1 MSKPKNGQTKVDQP
15 GQTERASRIPEFA
28 SIEEEAAWWDTHSIV
43 DYLDELEPVK
53 LKFAKNLSSP
63 IAVRLDADDR
73 AKLTRIADEQG
84 VGTSTLIR
92 MWIKDRLQQ
101 QAS

>member
-1 MSKPKNGQTKVDQP
+1 MNKPKNGQSNSDQT
-15 GQTERASRIPEFA
+15 GQPARASRIPEFS
-28 SIEEEAAWWDTHSIV
+28 SIQEEAEWWDTHSIV

-53 LKFAKNLSSP
+53 IKFAKNLSSP
-63 IAVRLDADDR
+63 IAVRLDASDR
-73 AKLTRIADEQG
+73 ARLIQIAHEEG

-92 MWIKDRLQQ
+92 MWIKDRLRQ